1 LPKLQEHLLGRLLG
15 HDFDGDT
22 HETFTSSE
30 RQSVRILGDKIYSV
44 QTCRLYYTSYDV
56 RRESN
61 TIHPTTRPDI
71 MVRAPPPDQFD
82 GSNDV
87 YEPFWYARVIGVYH
101 AKVYTTHPQVQG
113 GGQVR
118 RMNFL
123 WVRWFGSEPKYNH
136 GFREGRLPKI
146 GFVPSTDD
154 FAFGFL
160 DPAHV
165 IRSCHLIPAFAA
177 GRTTALLPYATSVA
191 RRNGGIGTPTETDD
205 WTNFYVAM

>member
-1 LPKLQEHLLGRLLG
+1 MLG

-22 HETFTSSE
+22 HGTFTPSE
-30 RQSVRILGDKIYSV
+30 RQSVRILGDKIYLV

-61 TIHPTTRPDI
+61 TIHPTTCPDI
-71 MVRAPPPDQFD
+71 MVRAPPDQFD
-82 GSNDV
+82 ESGDM
-87 YEPFWYARVIGVYH
+87 FWYARVIGIYH
-101 AKVYTTHPQVQG
+101 AKVYTTHPQVRD

-123 WVRWFGSEPKYNH
+123 WVRWFGSEPNYNH
-136 GFREGRLPKI
+136 GFHEDRLPKI

-177 GRTTALLPYATSVA
+177 GRTTALLPYARSVA
-191 RRNGGIGTPTETDD
+191 RRNVLGTLTGIDD
-205 WTNFYVAM
+205 WTNFYVNM